1 MSMDYEWE
9 IHTAG
14 LTRQIKVKTHAYDL
28 VEFTIKQKL
37 DDENG
42 KNITDTGY
50 TSFYST
56 KEFIEFFGPIIN
68 ELKVRLDNANS
79 IQE

>member
-1 MSMDYEWE
+1 MSMDYEWD

-14 LTRQIKVKTHAYDL
+14 LTRMIKVKSHAYDL
-28 VEFTIKQKL
+28 IEFTIKQKL

-68 ELKVRLDNANS
+68 ELKVRLDHADS

>member
-9 IHTAG
+9 IHGVG
-14 LTRQIKVKTHAYDL
+14 LTRMIKVKTHAHDL

-42 KNITDTGY
+42 KQITDTGY
-50 TSFYST
+50 TTFYST
-56 KEFIEFFGPIIN
+56 KEFTEFFGPIIN
-68 ELKVRLDNANS
+68 ELKVRLDNADS